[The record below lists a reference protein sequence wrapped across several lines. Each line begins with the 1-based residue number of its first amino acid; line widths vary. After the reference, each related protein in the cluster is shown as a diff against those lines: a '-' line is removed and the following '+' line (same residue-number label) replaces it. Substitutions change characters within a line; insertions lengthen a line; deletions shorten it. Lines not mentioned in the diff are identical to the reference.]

1 MFLKY
6 NFYLHALFFVMIV
19 IIALEVNK
27 MSIGEKIKKLR
38 LQKGIKQEELA
49 KKLNI
54 SRQSISHYETGRAI
68 PSIDVLKLLAD
79 YFGVTVDYFLTD
91 KPGQSEV
98 EFVDVKFKNV
108 PLYSA
113 PVSAGNG
120 AFPDAIFVIG
130 EVRAISDN
138 IDFAVK
144 VVGDSMEPVAPEG
157 SILFV
162 KKQNHAFNG
171 DMIVCTYDGWVYVK
185 WFIKD
190 DDKIMLLSENPTYRP
205 IIVEP
210 DDRFIVHGIVKEIMI
225 QTPKKVVK

>member
-1 MFLKY
+1 MT
-6 NFYLHALFFVMIV
+6 
-19 IIALEVNK
+19 
-27 MSIGEKIKKLR
+27 IGEKIKFLR
-38 LQKGIKQEELA
+38 QQKGVTQVQLA
-49 KKLNI
+49 KDLNI
-54 SRQSISHYETGRAI
+54 SQQAISHYENGRAI

-79 YFGVTVDYFLTD
+79 YFGVTVDYFLSD

-98 EFVDVKFKNV
+98 EFVDVKFKTV

-120 AFPDAIFVIG
+120 VFPDEVFIIG

-138 IDFAVK
+138 VDFAVK

-162 KKQNHAFNG
+162 KKQNYAFNG

-185 WFIKD
+185 WFIKK
-190 DDKIMLLSENPTYRP
+190 DDKIMLLSENQSYSP
-205 IIVEP
+205 IVVEP

-225 QTPKKVVK
+225 QTPKKIVK

>member
-1 MFLKY
+1 MT
-6 NFYLHALFFVMIV
+6 
-19 IIALEVNK
+19 
-27 MSIGEKIKKLR
+27 IGEKIKFLR
-38 LQKGIKQEELA
+38 QQKNITQVQLA
-49 KKLNI
+49 KDLNL
-54 SRQSISHYETGRAI
+54 SQQAISHYETGRAI
-68 PSIDVLKLLAD
+68 PSIDVLKVLAD

-98 EFVDVKFKNV
+98 EFVDVKFKTV

-120 AFPDAIFVIG
+120 VFPDEVFIIG
-130 EVRAISDN
+130 EVKAISDN
-138 IDFAVK
+138 VDFAVK

-162 KKQNHAFNG
+162 KKQNYAFNG

-185 WFIKD
+185 WFIKK
-190 DDKIMLLSENPTYRP
+190 DDKIMLLSENQSYSP
-205 IIVEP
+205 IVVEP

-225 QTPKKVVK
+225 QTPKKIVK

>member
-1 MFLKY
+1 MT
-6 NFYLHALFFVMIV
+6 
-19 IIALEVNK
+19 
-27 MSIGEKIKKLR
+27 IGEKIKFLR
-38 LQKGIKQEELA
+38 QQKSITQVQLA
-49 KKLNI
+49 KNLNL
-54 SRQSISHYETGRAI
+54 SQQAISHYETGRAI
-68 PSIDVLKLLAD
+68 PSIDVLKVLAD

-98 EFVDVKFKNV
+98 DFVDVKFKTV

-120 AFPDAIFVIG
+120 VFPDEVYIVG
-130 EVRAISDN
+130 EVKAISDN
-138 IDFAVK
+138 VDYAVK

-162 KKQNHAFNG
+162 KKQNYAFNG

-185 WFIKD
+185 WYIKK
-190 DDKIMLLSENPTYRP
+190 DDKIMLLSENQSYSP

-210 DDRFIVHGIVKEIMI
+210 DDRFIIHGVVKDIMI
-225 QTPKKVVK
+225 QSPKKIVK

>member
-1 MFLKY
+1 MT
-6 NFYLHALFFVMIV
+6 
-19 IIALEVNK
+19 
-27 MSIGEKIKKLR
+27 IGEKIKFLR
-38 LQKGIKQEELA
+38 QQKNITQVQLA
-49 KKLNI
+49 KDLNL
-54 SRQSISHYETGRAI
+54 SQQAISHYETGRAI
-68 PSIDVLKLLAD
+68 PSIDVLKVLAD

-98 EFVDVKFKNV
+98 DFVDVKFKTV

-120 AFPDAIFVIG
+120 VFPDEVYIVG
-130 EVRAISDN
+130 EVKAISDN
-138 IDFAVK
+138 VDYAVK

-162 KKQNHAFNG
+162 KKQNYAFNG

-185 WFIKD
+185 WYIKK
-190 DDKIMLLSENPTYRP
+190 DDKIMLLSENQSYSP

-210 DDRFIVHGIVKEIMI
+210 DDRFIIHGVVKDIMI
-225 QTPKKVVK
+225 QSPKKIVK

>member
-1 MFLKY
+1 MT
-6 NFYLHALFFVMIV
+6 
-19 IIALEVNK
+19 
-27 MSIGEKIKKLR
+27 IGEKIKFLR
-38 LQKGIKQEELA
+38 QQKSITQVQLA
-49 KKLNI
+49 KDLNL
-54 SRQSISHYETGRAI
+54 SQQAISHYETGRAI
-68 PSIDVLKLLAD
+68 PSIDVLKVLAD

-98 EFVDVKFKNV
+98 DFVDVKFKTV

-120 AFPDAIFVIG
+120 VFPDEVYIVG
-130 EVRAISDN
+130 EVKAISDN
-138 IDFAVK
+138 VDYAVK

-162 KKQNHAFNG
+162 KKQNYAFNG

-185 WFIKD
+185 WYIKK
-190 DDKIMLLSENPTYRP
+190 DDKIMLLSENQSYSP

-210 DDRFIVHGIVKEIMI
+210 DDRFIIHGVVKDIMI
-225 QTPKKVVK
+225 QSPKKIVK

>member
-1 MFLKY
+1 MG
-6 NFYLHALFFVMIV
+6 
-19 IIALEVNK
+19 
-27 MSIGEKIKKLR
+27 IGEKIKFLR
-38 LQKGIKQEELA
+38 QQRGVKQEELA
-49 KKLNI
+49 KAINV
-54 SRQSISHYETGRAI
+54 SRKSISHYETNRVIPPLEIIKAI
-68 PSIDVLKLLAD
+68 AD
-79 YFGVTVDYFLTD
+79 YFGVTVDYFLSD

-98 EFVDVKFKNV
+98 EFVDVKFKTV

-120 AFPDAIFVIG
+120 VFPDEVFIIG

-138 IDFAVK
+138 VDFAVK

-162 KKQNHAFNG
+162 KKQNYAFNG

-205 IIVEP
+205 IVVEP

-225 QTPKKVVK
+225 QTPKKIVK